1 MSRPRVV
8 VLARPGAGRDRTEA
22 AVQEAGAALVAV
34 LDPCSVG
41 VDALQAAAPDIVL
54 VVLDPAIE
62 AALDSFDAVLADP
75 ALRVMF
81 DDADVASKRDGW
93 EAARWMRHLAA
104 KLHGHADVLPVAP
117 DPDAPQGLQQEME
130 ALALQLAAMPSLKPA
145 QLQAPDQG
153 EGAVVI
159 SAGVGGPDAVRQIL
173 GSLPQGF
180 SRAVLL
186 RQRVDGG
193 QYDKLVRQMQRATT
207 LTVSLGQP
215 GEALVHGQV
224 YVLPDLVDVQQ
235 SGASLVLV
243 ATDGAA
249 RFAGL
254 RAADTAMLLLSGA
267 DTALVDVA
275 LSLRLGGALVY
286 GQAPDNC
293 FDPATSKLLV
303 ARGGEA
309 RSLAEISRLL
319 LQRWPA

>member
-1 MSRPRVV
+1 MSRRRVV

-22 AVQEAGAALVAV
+22 AVRDAGAALVAV
-34 LDPCSVG
+34 LDPTDAS
-41 VDALQAAAPDIVL
+41 VDALQATAPDVVL
-54 VVLDPAIE
+54 VVLDPVIE
-62 AALDSFDAVLADP
+62 AVLDNFDGVLANP
-75 ALRVMF
+75 AVSVMF
-81 DDADVASKRDGW
+81 DDADVAAKRDGW
-93 EAARWMRHLAA
+93 EAARWARHLTA

-117 DPDAPQGLQQEME
+117 DPDAPQGLAQEME
-130 ALALQLAAMPSLKPA
+130 ALALHVAALPSLQPAPA
-145 QLQAPDQG
+145 QAPEQG

-159 SAGVGGPDAVRQIL
+159 SAGVGGPDAVRQVL

-193 QYDKLVRQMQRATT
+193 QYDKLVRQMQRATP

-215 GEALVHGQV
+215 GDALVHGQV
-224 YVLPDLVDVQQ
+224 YVLPDQVDVQQ
-235 SGASLVLV
+235 AGAGLVLV

-267 DTALVDVA
+267 DTALVDIA

-309 RSLAEISRLL
+309 RSLVEISRLL